1 MFYGIQKSSI
11 NIEHLDENLTLNK
24 YVGKRLIVAVHNRV
38 EVLNHRVLNVKR
50 IIPSDYTTK

>member
-1 MFYGIQKSSI
+1 MLYGIEKNSI
-11 NIEHLDENLTLNK
+11 NIGQLDENLTLNK

-38 EVLNHRVLNVKR
+38 EVLNHRVLKIKR